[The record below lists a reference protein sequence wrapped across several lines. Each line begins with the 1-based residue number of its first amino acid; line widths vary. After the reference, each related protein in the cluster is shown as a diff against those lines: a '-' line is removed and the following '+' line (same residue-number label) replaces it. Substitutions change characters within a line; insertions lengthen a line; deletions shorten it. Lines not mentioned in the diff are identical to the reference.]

1 MVMLNNQRV
10 PAPLYPGRWDLAQ
23 RAALRMMWRS
33 SPMWVGRE
41 PRAELHALSCF
52 SQVSTRTAFSFRVV
66 DFPGE
71 EYKKRLPGKQY
82 QYFQIPDGNNI
93 SWYPSLV
100 KHFVSCFTCC
110 DPPGF
115 RPSSTQED
123 AMDFNLNCRRRL
135 NCGAPWAFWWFQ
147 HVSACCSSKHVLCM
161 SFPETKVNQALQVFR
176 NIDPPIEGQEVGIS
190 EFGNGDI
197 CGNWWDRKTKK
208 TPKSRTYSMTWI
220 SKQVIL
226 VIVFK
231 FLAAARGLV
240 QAGDC
245 AVYLWAT
252 KGSNLVY
259 KLGVG
264 TRCGFCQIS
273 QQGFV
278 NATFAVE
285 KFVTVAHFLWAM
297 TFCLKAS
304 AVISLFAALIQEGS
318 QPRVSQVVQVV
329 SENQNESTWNNQYR
343 NILNDH

>member
-1 MVMLNNQRV
+1 MICDDLAGQNDKFPVCTPLSDQRAYAFTIWLFNIAMENNHFYIGKQFINGPFSMAMLNNQRV

-41 PRAELHALSCF
+41 PRAELHALSRF

-110 DPPGF
+110 DLPGF

-147 HVSACCSSKHVLCM
+147 HVSACFSSKHVLWM
-161 SFPETKVNQALQVFR
+161 SFP
-176 NIDPPIEGQEVGIS
+176 
-190 EFGNGDI
+190 
-197 CGNWWDRKTKK
+197 CCW
-208 TPKSRTYSMTWI
+208 
-220 SKQVIL
+220 
-226 VIVFK
+226 
-231 FLAAARGLV
+231 
-240 QAGDC
+240 
-245 AVYLWAT
+245 
-252 KGSNLVY
+252 SN
-259 KLGVG
+259 
-264 TRCGFCQIS
+264 
-273 QQGFV
+273 
-278 NATFAVE
+278 
-285 KFVTVAHFLWAM
+285 
-297 TFCLKAS
+297 
-304 AVISLFAALIQEGS
+304 
-318 QPRVSQVVQVV
+318 
-329 SENQNESTWNNQYR
+329 
-343 NILNDH
+343 D